1 MIVNKI
7 LKDGSFQPDLSGLEN
22 IKIMSYS
29 LNDDSETYTLV
40 IVNTDKKREAYDQR
54 LGHLVQQIVR
64 LEAIGELERI
74 PSLKAE
80 IAEITAEIRNEF
92 K

>member
-29 LNDDSETYTLV
+29 LNEDGETYTLV
-40 IVNTDKKREAYDQR
+40 VVNTDKKREAYDQR

-64 LEAIGELERI
+64 LEAIGETERI